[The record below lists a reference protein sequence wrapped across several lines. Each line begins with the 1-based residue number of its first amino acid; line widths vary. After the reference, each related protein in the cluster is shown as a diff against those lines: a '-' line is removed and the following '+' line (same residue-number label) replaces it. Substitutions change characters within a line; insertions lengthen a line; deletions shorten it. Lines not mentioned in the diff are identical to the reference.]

1 MKYIFKDFIYPE
13 TNKYSLTPPCRIK
26 AALLCA
32 FFLSFFHV
40 LPSFA
45 PPLTPDEALEAHRAM
60 EVQTNQ
66 ISNWP
71 AGPAIGAES
80 AILIEAETGTILY
93 AKNIHQQEYPAS
105 TTKILT
111 SLIVSE
117 QCAMDEMVTFSRDA
131 IFDTP
136 WDSSHIAM
144 DVGQALTVE
153 QCLNA
158 ILIRSA
164 NEVSYAVAEHISGTS
179 DWSVF
184 AETMNKRAEELGC
197 LNSHFANPN
206 GLPDENHY
214 TTAYDLAMIGRA
226 FFANEVLCKISL
238 ARRLDIPASDTL
250 PNRKL
255 ELNNMAIIPGGQY
268 AYEYLVGCKTGYTA
282 SARYCLV
289 SCAEK
294 NGMRLICAVMRD
306 EHPYQ
311 YLDTISLFEY
321 GFNNFEKVNV
331 SQTETKYNMDDME
344 MFYSG
349 NDIFGSSKPLLAL
362 NREDFIILPGTASFK
377 DTESKVTY
385 TSEKEEEAARITYFY
400 HGAEIGSVGVSFASP
415 DDSFQPSP
423 APGALDTHGKSDSS
437 EPKKATRILYVNIVS
452 VLAAI
457 AVVFVLLLIALLV
470 KAILRNYSFSPR
482 HASLPPRKTGKRRR
496 RKKEA
501 PSFKDF
507 DF

>member
-13 TNKYSLTPPCRIK
+13 ANKYSLAPPCRIK

-32 FFLSFFHV
+32 FFLLISHS
-40 LPSFA
+40 LPVA
-45 PPLTPDEALEAHRAM
+45 AAQLTPDETLEAHRAM

-71 AGPAIGAES
+71 TGPVVGAES
-80 AILIEAETGTILY
+80 AILIEAETGAILY
-93 AKNIHQQEYPAS
+93 AKNIHQQQYPAS

-111 SLIVSE
+111 SLIVTE
-117 QCAMDEMVTFSRDA
+117 QCAMDEMVTFSHDA
-131 IFDTP
+131 VFDTP

-184 AETMNKRAEELGC
+184 AETMNRRAEELGC

-226 FFANEVLCKISL
+226 FFSNEMLCKISL
-238 ARRLDIPASDTL
+238 TRRLDIPASDTL
-250 PNRKL
+250 PHRKL

-294 NGMRLICAVMRD
+294 NGMRLICVVMRD

-344 MFYSG
+344 LFYSG
-349 NDIFGSSKPLLAL
+349 NDIFGSSKPLLSL
-362 NREDFIILPGTASFK
+362 NREDFIVLPGTASFK
-377 DTESKVTY
+377 DTESAVTY

-415 DDSFQPSP
+415 DDSPS
-423 APGALDTHGKSDSS
+423 AGPGALDTPGKSDSS
-437 EPKKATRILYVNIVS
+437 EAQKATRILYVNIVN

-457 AVVFVLLLIALLV
+457 AVVCVLLLIALLV
-470 KAILRNYSFSPR
+470 KAVLRNYSFAPR
-482 HASLPPRKTGKRRR
+482 HASLSRREGGKHQW
-496 RKKEA
+496 RKKEG